1 MLKNELIDVVKRRL
15 AFDPEDYINVQKCWD
30 VETEILSRDM
40 AETINFIE
48 NECDDETFCWIGE
61 VFEDVAD
68 RTQSKDFLVAITK
81 RAAKV
86 VNPEARRSVETDVRY
101 ASYKFDDD

>member
-40 AETINFIE
+40 AETMLFSGKL
-48 NECDDETFCWIGE
+48 F
-61 VFEDVAD
+61 
-68 RTQSKDFLVAITK
+68 
-81 RAAKV
+81 
-86 VNPEARRSVETDVRY
+86 
-101 ASYKFDDD
+101 ASIV